1 MTRQIPLFPLGT
13 ILFPGATI
21 NLHIFEER
29 YRMMIGRCLEEQIPF
44 GIVLIR
50 QGEEVLEGRIGV
62 RSAEPYLVGTMAVIN
77 SHLRLDD
84 GRFLIT
90 AIGQERFRIQTLIQE
105 SPYLIASVT
114 PLPEEDG
121 KDSAA
126 AAGELRSIYERY
138 WQAVSAATG
147 AVLQPEDLPDEP
159 NRLAYHLA
167 DRLQV
172 TLDRKQHW
180 LEGDLLTRIREIAN
194 DLRAELALMPTSQR
208 RLDEGLSGMNS
219 LN

>member
-50 QGEEVLEGRIGV
+50 QGDEVLEGRSAA

-77 SHLRLDD
+77 AHLRLDD

-90 AIGQERFRIQTLIQE
+90 AIGQERFRIQTLLQE
-105 SPYLIASVT
+105 SPYLVASVT

-121 KDSAA
+121 KDSSAA
-126 AAGELRSIYERY
+126 ASELRSIYERY

-147 AVLQPEDLPDEP
+147 ATLQPEDLPDDP
-159 NRLAYHLA
+159 NQLAYHLA

-172 TLDRKQHW
+172 TLDRKQRW

-194 DLRAELALMPTSQR
+194 DLRAELALMPSSQR
-208 RLDEGLSGMNS
+208 RPDEGLSGMNS